1 MAAFYRGVLKVNPLD
16 PLDEGLDQGN
26 DLQDWCN
33 ELVSGGQCTGNNA
46 EVHGELLTSRGQ
58 FP

>member
-1 MAAFYRGVLKVNPLD
+1 MNPLG

-33 ELVSGGQCTGNNA
+33 ELVSGGQRTGNNA
-46 EVHGELLTSRGQ
+46 EVHGELFTSRGQ
-58 FP
+58 FS